1 MTRLGNNLRGIRKM
15 NEDDRKEG
23 KPPQTPR
30 QDRWQDDEFLT
41 AGVRAAREDDRRRK
55 LEAVSQEIAKAADAM
70 NEMHA
75 RRFTR
80 RLRNEPMTLTFD
92 VEHPGDV
99 MQSLRCGTVTR
110 RQEGGYSDRVTV
122 TVDSGDPGG
131 DPGEF
136 ETFIQ
141 ESLSQWFDGA
151 AVGLRPANLPKNAY
165 PVARKGRIEY
175 GTVPED

>member
-55 LEAVSQEIAKAADAM
+55 LEAVSQEIGKAADAM

-80 RLRNEPMTLTFD
+80 RLRNQPLTLTFD
-92 VEHPGDV
+92 VEHPGEL
-99 MQSLRCGTVTR
+99 QAGIGPTVT
-110 RQEGGYSDRVTV
+110 
-122 TVDSGDPGG
+122 
-131 DPGEF
+131 
-136 ETFIQ
+136 
-141 ESLSQWFDGA
+141 A
-151 AVGLRPANLPKNAY
+151 
-165 PVARKGRIEY
+165 
-175 GTVPED
+175 